1 MGDTKYESKTTIL
14 DAAMH
19 VIRTKVCTAT
29 RIEDIC
35 AEASLTKG
43 AASFITLQV
52 RKIWRSKLRRKH
64 RSLFAAAP
72 FKKPRNPLDRVW
84 RMWIFA
90 RNFFRTN

>member
-43 AASFITLQV
+43 QLLS
-52 RKIWRSKLRRKH
+52 
-64 RSLFAAAP
+64 SLC
-72 FKKPRNPLDRVW
+72 K
-84 RMWIFA
+84 
-90 RNFFRTN
+90 